1 MFKFLFGS
9 VSLKKLVMKRINAK
23 INAYQE
29 ALDNNIKELNENK
42 ENALVSAL
50 ADFINVR
57 NNIKSDYNY
66 NKEKL
71 VDTHVNNLL
80 NKII

>member
-57 NNIKSDYNY
+57 NNIKADYKY